1 MTCQGFFTNFCK
13 MIKTHSVIRVKNI
26 NEIEIRTCLNQS
38 RYVVITRCKH
48 TCVYFILLKIHIAT
62 KELFMPGMRNVIS
75 TLTDNGEEVM
85 GPEILLWHY
94 PENNIMNGS
103 LLTVE
108 SNHFC
113 VLKSRGAILNVYETG
128 QYPVE
133 TPQRPLIGSFQ
144 QAFYGGQSPW
154 QYEALFVA
162 RAKSV
167 AKAQGMA
174 LSSEL
179 AELVYDVDYYV
190 HVETKEDA
198 VKLVTHMPY
207 SGHLLTTD
215 AVNNYAAPA
224 VEQAIN
230 QLVQVTPLERV
241 NEKIHEITEL
251 VRGRLQDFLAIYGI
265 TLNDVKVLMRPS
277 DERMR
282 ELISLRAFGLSELD
296 AVRYY
301 VALKMAERGLVSAPN
316 VAVGQPFNYGITG
329 FAVMPGLDSGAG
341 AQAAP
346 AEQAHPA

>member
-1 MTCQGFFTNFCK
+1 MMWLGRQASGTWA
-13 MIKTHSVIRVKNI
+13 
-26 NEIEIRTCLNQS
+26 
-38 RYVVITRCKH
+38 RYGEV
-48 TCVYFILLKIHIAT
+48 AP
-62 KELFMPGMRNVIS
+62 MAMRNVIS
-75 TLTDNGEEVM
+75 TLNTNDGTEMM
-85 GPEILLWHY
+85 GPGILMWHY
-94 PENNIMNGS
+94 PGADIMNGS

-167 AKAQGMA
+167 VKAQGVA
-174 LSSEL
+174 LSREL

-190 HVETKEDA
+190 HVDNKEDA

-207 SGHLLTTD
+207 QGHFLT
-215 AVNNYAAPA
+215 AEALNAYAGPV
-224 VEQAIN
+224 VEQAVN
-230 QLVQVTPLERV
+230 QLVQITPREQV

-251 VRGRLQDFLAIYGI
+251 VRGHLQDFLSIYGV
-265 TLNDVKVLMRPS
+265 TLNDVKVLMRPR

-301 VALKMAERGLVSAPN
+301 VALKMAEHGLLTAPN
-316 VAVGQPFNYGITG
+316 MAVGEPFNVGITAATLTAAATPAAG
-329 FAVMPGLDSGAG
+329 PGALPGMPSADGGIAG
-341 AQAAP
+341 VPGGHGHA
-346 AEQAHPA
+346 

>member
-1 MTCQGFFTNFCK
+1 MA
-13 MIKTHSVIRVKNI
+13 V
-26 NEIEIRTCLNQS
+26 
-38 RYVVITRCKH
+38 
-48 TCVYFILLKIHIAT
+48 
-62 KELFMPGMRNVIS
+62 RNVIS
-75 TLTDNGEEVM
+75 TLTSDGTEVM
-85 GPEILLWHY
+85 GPGVLMYHY
-94 PENNIMNGS
+94 PGNDIMNGS

-133 TPQRPLIGSFQ
+133 TPQRPLVGSFQ

-174 LSSEL
+174 LSREL

-215 AVNNYAAPA
+215 AVNAYAGPV
-224 VEQAIN
+224 VEQSIN
-230 QLVQVTPLERV
+230 QLVQVTPLEQV
-241 NEKIHEITEL
+241 NEKIHDITEL
-251 VRGRLQDFLAIYGI
+251 VRGHLQEFLAIYGI
-265 TLNDVKVLMRPS
+265 TLNDVKVLIRPS

-282 ELISLRAFGLSELD
+282 ELISLRAFGLTEID

-301 VALKMAERGLVSAPN
+301 VAMKMAERGLVSAPN
-316 VAVGQPFNYGITG
+316 IAIGQPFNIGLTG
-329 FAVMPGLDSGAG
+329 LPPMGLDGGVHAAA
-341 AQAAP
+341 AQYPAAP
-346 AEQAHPA
+346 QHAGPPGDGALK